1 MGLDVSAASHLRYVG
16 PIPRED
22 QREQLEKDVAALG
35 KEMWDVYFFV
45 YSNGAPH
52 KARLTGT
59 KPGLY
64 ALTERTEQHSFRAG
78 SYSGYNL
85 WRRLLCRFAHGV
97 EPEEVWQNP
106 RRYKGKLFV
115 ELIDFTDC
123 DGRIGAKVS
132 AKLAQDFRDHAK
144 RAKDYATTIED
155 GGYLWEVYQEFTKA
169 FALAGEDG
177 ALAFH

>member
-16 PIPRED
+16 PIPSDEEREK
-22 QREQLEKDVAALG
+22 LEEDLSAQGKDS
-35 KEMWDVYFFV
+35 WDVYFFV
-45 YSNGAPH
+45 YGNGSSH
-52 KARLTGT
+52 KAQLAGT
-59 KPGLY
+59 KPGMY
-64 ALTERTEQHSFRAG
+64 ALTERSEQHSFRAG

-85 WRRLLCRFAHGV
+85 WRRLLCRFVHGV
-97 EPEEVWQNP
+97 EPEEVWQHP
-106 RRYKGKLFV
+106 RRYKGKPFV

-123 DGRIGAKVS
+123 DGRIGAKVA

-155 GGYLWEVYQEFTKA
+155 GGYLWGVYEEFAKA
-169 FALAGEDG
+169 FALAAEDG